1 MNLIRFPISG
11 CLFGLLEDTT
21 VKDGPPEESSSVYE
35 SRENMM
41 SHNAGRFEGFH
52 VEHSSSVEWEKLCVR
67 NALQAGKFGE
77 GDLLLQVR
85 P

>member
-1 MNLIRFPISG
+1 
-11 CLFGLLEDTT
+11 
-21 VKDGPPEESSSVYE
+21 
-35 SRENMM
+35 MM